1 MTPRTLIVIHTLA
14 VAALTGA
21 AGYLTGAFVTGLPT
35 TKAAWLGV
43 LTGTAAAAIS
53 RLFGALL
60 NLVQEKSGG

>member
-14 VAALTGA
+14 VAAGA
-21 AGYLTGAFVTGLPT
+21 GASSYLAGAFVTGLPA

-43 LTGTAAAAIS
+43 LTGTAAAALS

-60 NLVQEKSGG
+60 NLVQERSGG